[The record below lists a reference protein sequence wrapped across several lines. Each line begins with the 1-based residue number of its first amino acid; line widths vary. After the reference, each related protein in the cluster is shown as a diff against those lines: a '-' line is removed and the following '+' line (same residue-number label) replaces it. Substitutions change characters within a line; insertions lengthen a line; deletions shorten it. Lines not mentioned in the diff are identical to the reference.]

1 LAGKIANW
9 LIDFCQMAIEDLET
23 TARLHMAAHELV
35 ENVLKY
41 GSSPEVGLE
50 FELERGDSRSIVRL
64 RTRNTAAPEQLREV
78 TRRVSELKAAPDPV
92 AYYDRLIRST
102 APMAGM
108 SGLGLARIRAE
119 AGLDVDC
126 SVEGREVSIV
136 VQTTMRSDR

>member
-1 LAGKIANW
+1 MAGKIANW
-9 LIDFCQMAIEDLET
+9 LIDFCQMTIDDLET
-23 TARLHMAAHELV
+23 TSRLHMAAHELV

-41 GSSPEVGLE
+41 GQSPEIGLE
-50 FELERGDSRSIVRL
+50 FELERGDDLSVVRL
-64 RTRNTAAPEQLREV
+64 RTRNTADPEQLREV
-78 TRRVSELKAAPDPV
+78 TRRVSELKAAADPV
-92 AYYDRLIRST
+92 AYYDGLIRST
-102 APMAGM
+102 ASIVGM